1 MRELAGLEHVARED
15 CWKVLERLKESL
27 GENLISLLLYGS
39 VARGEGVEHSDYDFY
54 VIARNLPER
63 PIQRSIF
70 LRGVLFGVQL
80 ERRYSI
86 RSKRPEEMKDI
97 LPLFLDLATDGI
109 ILYDKGDFAKK
120 FFEKVLRKT
129 EERKLV
135 RYRTEDGYYGWRF
148 EEPIETGKNMVV
160 SLEG

>member
-1 MRELAGLEHVARED
+1 MRELTALEQAVRGD
-15 CWKVLERLKESL
+15 CWKVLERLKKSL
-27 GENLISLLLYGS
+27 GENLVSLLLYGS
-39 VARGEGVEHSDYDFY
+39 VARGEDTEYSDYDFY

-63 PIQRSIF
+63 PIQRSVF
-70 LRGVLFGVQL
+70 LREALFGVEL

-86 RSKRPEEMKDI
+86 RGKRPEEMKDI

-109 ILYDKGDFAKK
+109 ILYDRGGVAKK
-120 FFEKVLRKT
+120 FLEKVLRKT
-129 EERKLV
+129 EERKLI

-148 EEPIETGKNMVV
+148 EGPIETGENLVV